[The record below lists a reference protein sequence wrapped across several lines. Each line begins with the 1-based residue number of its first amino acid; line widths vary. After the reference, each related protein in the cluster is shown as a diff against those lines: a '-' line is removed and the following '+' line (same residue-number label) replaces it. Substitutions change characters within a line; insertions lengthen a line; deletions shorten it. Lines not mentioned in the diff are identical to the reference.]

1 MFTFAI
7 PDMHVVGHSIK
18 CQDTFSFQFLP
29 GSGQTCG
36 EGIEQGWA
44 AHNALATSTREMTAG
59 SRADTI
65 EDHLGA
71 WNWRKVV
78 HMPRQLKAALEWAI
92 SKATDARED
101 LARIEGIIGIERKQL
116 YLKYYLRFVEERT
129 PPCPW
134 RHQDSGK
141 HALFSHFPL

>member
-1 MFTFAI
+1 MSRSKAIFQVLLLLISYDIACQWSKHFHDRQAKYPKELRVNPSSTTFTFAI
-7 PDMHVVGHSIK
+7 PDMHVVGHGIK

-78 HMPRQLKAALEWAI
+78 HMPRQLKTAL
-92 SKATDARED
+92 
-101 LARIEGIIGIERKQL
+101 
-116 YLKYYLRFVEERT
+116 
-129 PPCPW
+129 
-134 RHQDSGK
+134 
-141 HALFSHFPL
+141 